1 MFAICLSSFATA
13 RSRAPAFWIVDRCL
27 ICASIFGFEKYDQL
41 YPPFDARLLVA
52 YELESICVGS
62 FVSGDWFRKLLCRL
76 VAGFDIR
83 STICGH
89 GTSVCFTVI
98 PIFLRLLWSSV
109 PVNSSYERPLRPRYV
124 SVNPFVY
131 PAAAINFLAF
141 GRFCFSTGSFASRPL
156 KSEGSGPFA
165 GFAKPL

>member
-62 FVSGDWFRKLLCRL
+62 FVSGDWFRTLLCRL
-76 VAGFDIR
+76 VAGLNIR

-98 PIFLRLLWSSV
+98 PIFFRLVWSSV
-109 PVNSSYERPLRPRYV
+109 PVNSSYERPFKPSYV
-124 SVNPFVY
+124 HMNPYLY
-131 PAAAINFLAF
+131 PSAHTNFTDF
-141 GRFCFSTGSFASRPL
+141 GTLCFIAGSFT
-156 KSEGSGPFA
+156 
-165 GFAKPL
+165 